1 MGAPQLNIKDAE
13 TSRMV
18 RELAELTGETQT
30 EVVRK
35 AVEERLQ
42 REKSQHEAL
51 DARRKAE
58 KDQEFKRVWA
68 EIQRIQEDVKRRRL
82 GENCLTDDD
91 LYDELGL
98 PK

>member
-1 MGAPQLNIKDAE
+1 MGGPQLNIKDAE
-13 TSRMV
+13 TTRMV

-42 REKSQHEAL
+42 REKSEREER
-51 DARRKAE
+51 DERRKAE
-58 KDQEFKRVWA
+58 KRLEFERVWA
-68 EIQRIQEDVKRRRL
+68 EIEKIQDDVRRARL
-82 GENCLTDDD
+82 GENCLSDDD

>member
-1 MGAPQLNIKDAE
+1 MRAPQLNIKDAK
-13 TSRMV
+13 TTRMV

-30 EVVRK
+30 EVVRR

-42 REKSQHEAL
+42 REKSAREDVA
-51 DARRKAE
+51 ARRKAE
-58 KDQEFKRVWA
+58 KRVEFEKVWA
-68 EIQRIQEDVKRRRL
+68 EIQKIQEDVRRHRL

>member
-13 TSRMV
+13 TTRMV

-35 AVEERLQ
+35 AVEDRLR
-42 REKSQHEAL
+42 REKSGREEH
-51 DARRKAE
+51 DTRRKEE
-58 KDQEFKRVWA
+58 KQREFEKTWA
-68 EIQRIQEDVKRRRL
+68 EIQRIQEEVRRLRL
-82 GENCLTDDD
+82 GENGLSEDD

>member
-13 TSRMV
+13 TTRMV

-30 EVVRK
+30 QVVRK
-35 AVEERLQ
+35 SVEQRLQ
-42 REKSQHEAL
+42 REKSERTDREAN
-51 DARRKAE
+51 RMAE
-58 KDQEFKRVWA
+58 KHLEFEKVWA
-68 EIQRIQEDVKRRRL
+68 EIQKIQENVRQNRR
-82 GENCLTDDD
+82 GENCLSEDD